1 MWKQYI
7 TEAILKAAIR
17 TPSQFTLP
25 PTTLRIALEQMC
37 RVFPVNKEV
46 QIRPIRLAGLNAEEI
61 KPQSSSTQLIFHIH
75 GGAFFLGGLNTHRAL
90 MTDIAARTQMQVI
103 HVDYP
108 LAPEHGF
115 PDALDALY
123 DVYQLL
129 LDQDIQAK
137 DIILSGD
144 SCGANLALAL
154 CLRLKENQEDL
165 PSGLIL
171 LSPFLDLTL
180 TSESLRFNRKH
191 DALLS
196 IEALEAGIDY
206 YLGNR
211 VATDNPQISP
221 LFDDLTGLPPTLVQ
235 VGSKEILLDDAK
247 RFRDK
252 AKTAGVKVEFKL
264 YTGMWHNFHMF
275 NAWFDQAKQAL
286 TDLSEFAH
294 QLDQD

>member
-1 MWKQYI
+1 MWKQYL
-7 TEAILKAAIR
+7 TEAVLKTTIR
-17 TPSQFTLP
+17 APSRFSLP
-25 PTTLRIALEQMC
+25 PATLRVALDQMC
-37 RVFPVNKEV
+37 RIFPLNKEV
-46 QIRPIRLAGLNAEEI
+46 AIRPIRLAGIRAEEI

-75 GGAFFLGGLNTHRAL
+75 GGAFFLGSLNTHRAF
-90 MTDIAARTQMQVI
+90 MTELAARTQMQVL

-108 LAPEHGF
+108 LAPDAGF

-123 DVYQLL
+123 DIYQTL
-129 LDQDIQAK
+129 LDQGVLPK

-154 CLRLKENQEDL
+154 ALRLKTDPQQL

-171 LSPFLDLTL
+171 MSPFLDLTL
-180 TSESLRFNRKH
+180 SSESLRLNKKH

-206 YLGNR
+206 YLGDSIPKDDPR
-211 VATDNPQISP
+211 VSP
-221 LFDDLTGLPPTLVQ
+221 LFDDLRGLPPTMVQ

-252 AKTAGVKVEFKL
+252 AKEADVEVEFKL
-264 YTGMWHNFHMF
+264 YTGMWHNFQMF
-275 NAWFDQAKQAL
+275 NAWFEEASQAIA
-286 TDLSEFAH
+286 DLAVFAH
-294 QLDQD
+294 QLDRD

>member
-1 MWKQYI
+1 
-7 TEAILKAAIR
+7 
-17 TPSQFTLP
+17 
-25 PTTLRIALEQMC
+25 
-37 RVFPVNKEV
+37 
-46 QIRPIRLAGLNAEEI
+46 
-61 KPQSSSTQLIFHIH
+61 
-75 GGAFFLGGLNTHRAL
+75 

-108 LAPEHGF
+108 LAPESGF

-123 DVYQLL
+123 DIYQLL
-129 LDQDIQAK
+129 LDQGIQAK

-154 CLRLKENQEDL
+154 CLRLKENQDEQ

-171 LSPFLDLTL
+171 MSPFLDLTL
-180 TSESLRFNRKH
+180 SSESLRFNRKH

-211 VATDNPQISP
+211 IATDNPQVSP
-221 LFDDLTGLPPTLVQ
+221 LFDDLSGLPPTLVQ

-247 RFRDK
+247 RFRDQ
-252 AKTAGVKVEFKL
+252 AKQAGVDVEFKL
-264 YTGMWHNFHMF
+264 YTGMWHNFQMF
-275 NAWFDQAKQAL
+275 SAWFDQAKHAL
-286 TDLSEFAH
+286 ADISEFAH
-294 QLDQD
+294 QLDKD